1 MTYTVNRTASIL
13 KMMLNAFLCISCQ
26 IWKQRNICETEAVEL
41 DTDVLE
47 TGFPRP
53 VDIFDDMLND
63 TQQV

>member
-1 MTYTVNRTASIL
+1 
-13 KMMLNAFLCISCQ
+13 MMLNAFLCISCQ

-53 VDIFDDMLND
+53 VDIFNDMLND